1 MQYLQTRPISI
12 WLGGN
17 KEQFTI
23 RLLDRKKDLKHE
35 EEERDQQHHHH
46 HCHHHHHHHLE
57 HDGGEVTFVSVQRL
71 LQADRLAL

>member
-1 MQYLQTRPISI
+1 MRPISI
-12 WLGGN
+12 LLSGD

-23 RLLDRKKDLKHE
+23 KLIHDRKKDLKHE
-35 EEERDQQHHHH
+35 EEKRDHQHHHH
-46 HCHHHHHHHLE
+46 HHHHHRHHLE